1 MQGST
6 AKMEKSLTE
15 SLTQKMLAINVGIV
29 VIYAAIAVV
38 TGVIVSSQTIL
49 AEGISNLGSA
59 PVAVLNLLVIKFIAR
74 QDTKK
79 YPFGKE
85 ILELFVGIPS
95 NCFLLLV
102 CIIVIAN
109 SVQILLAGGN
119 AEIQVAS
126 SILFGIFSVVF
137 NMSVYAY
144 FNTLAKKNPSPL
156 VMATVIAWKF
166 SVMVGIGIVL
176 GFSLS
181 WLLNFTPFRVIT
193 PYIDPALAIVLMLI
207 FASSPIIGIRDCM
220 REVMQTSPPENVSNA
235 IIAKIEKIDGEHDFR
250 DKALRLAKVG
260 NKIIVELDY
269 VIKDGSQLDTLV
281 EQDRL
286 RNRFAKSFAELPCKI
301 WMNVSFTSDGKWT
314 DHVLAKN

>member
-1 MQGST
+1 
-6 AKMEKSLTE
+6 
-15 SLTQKMLAINVGIV
+15 MLAINVGIV
-29 VIYAAIAVV
+29 VTYATIAVA

-49 AEGISNLGSA
+49 AKGISNLGSA
-59 PVAVLNLLVIKFIAR
+59 PIAVLNLLVIKFIAK

-85 ILELFVGIPS
+85 TLEPFVGIPN

-102 CIIVIAN
+102 CIMVIAS
-109 SVQILLAGGN
+109 SVQMLLAGGN

-137 NMSVYAY
+137 NISVYAY
-144 FNTLAKKNPSPL
+144 FNALAKKNPSPL

-176 GFSLS
+176 GFSLL
-181 WLLNFTPFRVIT
+181 WLLNLMPFSAIT
-193 PYIDPALAIVLMLI
+193 PYIDPALAIALMLI

-220 REVMQTSPPENVSNA
+220 RELMQSSPPEDVSNA
-235 IIAKIEKIDGEHDFR
+235 ILEKIEKIDGEHDFHG
-250 DKALRLAKVG
+250 KALRLEKVG

-269 VIKDGSQLDTLV
+269 VIKNGSQLDTLV

-286 RNRFAKSFAELPCKI
+286 RNRFAKSFAELPYKI

-314 DHVLAKN
+314 DHVLAKS